1 MMSAPYLAIAMALA
15 VVGGVPTMAAT
26 PAATT
31 VSIENFTFEPATIT
45 VPAGSAVTWVNHD
58 DIPHLVASTDKLF
71 KSPGLDTDDQYT
83 MTFAKAGTFPYF
95 CGLHPHMTGK
105 VIVTAA
111 R

>member
-1 MMSAPYLAIAMALA
+1 MMSAPYLAIAMALT
-15 VVGGVPTMAAT
+15 VVAAT

-71 KSPGLDTDDQYT
+71 KSSGLDTDDQYT

-95 CGLHPHMTGK
+95 CGLHPHITGT